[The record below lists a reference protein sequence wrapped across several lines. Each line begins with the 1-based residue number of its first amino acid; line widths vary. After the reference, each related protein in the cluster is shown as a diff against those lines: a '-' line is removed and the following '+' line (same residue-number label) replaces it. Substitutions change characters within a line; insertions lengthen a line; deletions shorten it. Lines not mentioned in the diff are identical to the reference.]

1 MNVVLTTDQ
10 IFSDLKAIM
19 AKLLKVSL
27 EEINELA
34 SLESNLQEE
43 IGIDSV
49 ESLDLLHALEARY
62 SIAISDEEATKLKK
76 VEDVIHL
83 ILSKR
88 QAC

>member
-1 MNVVLTTDQ
+1 MSFLLTTDQ

-19 AKLLKVSL
+19 AKLLKISL

-34 SLESNLQEE
+34 SLEANLREE

-62 SIAISDEEATKLKK
+62 SIEISDEEAANLVTIN
-76 VEDVIHL
+76 DVIEL
-83 ILSKR
+83 ILSKH
-88 QAC
+88 

>member
-1 MNVVLTTDQ
+1 MLTTDQ

-19 AKLLKVSL
+19 AKLLKISL

-34 SLESNLQEE
+34 SLEANLREE

-62 SIAISDEEATKLKK
+62 SIEISDEEAANLVTIN
-76 VEDVIHL
+76 DVIEL
-83 ILSKR
+83 ILSKH
-88 QAC
+88 